1 MRKSK
6 FIIEKLIAS
15 LILCGCLLLESTALV
30 SASECELYGVQ
41 TLHLVSQPINCSVSV
56 GSQAS
61 FTVKAEGTG
70 LKYQWQVK
78 FPNENW
84 KNSGSTT
91 ATTATYSFTTEGE
104 HNGMLVRCIVKD
116 ASGNSVTSNE
126 AKCSTTAA
134 LKITGQP
141 ADCSVSVGKQA
152 SFTVKAEGTGLKY
165 QWQVKFP
172 NESWKNSG
180 STTATTATYSFT
192 TEGKHNGMLVRCIV
206 KDASGNSV
214 TSNEAKCSTAE
225 ALRITGQPSNCSV
238 SVGSQASFTVK
249 AEGTGLKYQWQ
260 VKFPNENWKNS
271 GSTTATTAT
280 YSFTTEGKHNG
291 MLVRCIVKAV
301 SGKSVTSNEA
311 KCSTTA
317 ALKITG
323 QPADCSVSVG
333 KQASFMVKAE
343 GTGLKYQWQ
352 VKFPNE
358 SWKNSGSTTA
368 TTATYSFTTEG
379 KHNGMLVHCIVKDA
393 SGNSVTSSDA
403 KVDIISIEDWELPIM

>member
-1 MRKSK
+1 MKKSK

-15 LILCGCLLLESTALV
+15 LILCGCLLVESTALV

-56 GSQAS
+56 GS
-61 FTVKAEGTG
+61 
-70 LKYQWQVK
+70 
-78 FPNENW
+78 
-84 KNSGSTT
+84 
-91 ATTATYSFTTEGE
+91 
-104 HNGMLVRCIVKD
+104 
-116 ASGNSVTSNE
+116 
-126 AKCSTTAA
+126 
-134 LKITGQP
+134 
-141 ADCSVSVGKQA
+141 QA

-206 KDASGNSV
+206 KDASGKSV

-249 AEGTGLKYQWQ
+249 AEGTGLKY
-260 VKFPNENWKNS
+260 
-271 GSTTATTAT
+271 
-280 YSFTTEGKHNG
+280 
-291 MLVRCIVKAV
+291 R
-301 SGKSVTSNEA
+301 
-311 KCSTTA
+311 
-317 ALKITG
+317 
-323 QPADCSVSVG
+323 
-333 KQASFMVKAE
+333 
-343 GTGLKYQWQ
+343 WQ

-379 KHNGMLVHCIVKDA
+379 KHSGMLVRCIVKDA
-393 SGNSVTSSDA
+393 SGKNVISSNA
-403 KVDIISIEDWELPIM
+403 KVNIISVEDWELPIM

>member
-15 LILCGCLLLESTALV
+15 LILCGCLLVESTALV

-78 FPNENW
+78 FPNESW

-91 ATTATYSFTTEGE
+91 ATTATYSFTTEGK

-116 ASGNSVTSNE
+116 ASGNSVTSSE
-126 AKCSTTAA
+126 AKCSTAAA

-141 ADCSVSVGKQA
+141 SNCSVSVGSQA
-152 SFTVKAEGTGLKY
+152 SFAVKAEGTGLKY

-238 SVGSQASFTVK
+238 SVGSQARF
-249 AEGTGLKYQWQ
+249 A
-260 VKFPNENWKNS
+260 
-271 GSTTATTAT
+271 
-280 YSFTTEGKHNG
+280 
-291 MLVRCIVKAV
+291 
-301 SGKSVTSNEA
+301 
-311 KCSTTA
+311 
-317 ALKITG
+317 
-323 QPADCSVSVG
+323 
-333 KQASFMVKAE
+333 VKAE

-379 KHNGMLVHCIVKDA
+379 KHNGMLVRCIVKDA
-393 SGNSVTSSDA
+393 SGNS
-403 KVDIISIEDWELPIM
+403 IISSEVKANIISVEDWELPIM

>member
-1 MRKSK
+1 MKKSK

-15 LILCGCLLLESTALV
+15 LILCGCLLVESTALV

-91 ATTATYSFTTEGE
+91 ATTATYSFTTEGK

-126 AKCSTTAA
+126 AKCSTSAA

-141 ADCSVSVGKQA
+141 SDCIVPVGNQA
-152 SFTVKAEGTGLKY
+152 RFAVKAEGTGLKY

-214 TSNEAKCSTAE
+214 TSNEAKCST
-225 ALRITGQPSNCSV
+225 S
-238 SVGSQASFTVK
+238 
-249 AEGTGLKYQWQ
+249 
-260 VKFPNENWKNS
+260 
-271 GSTTATTAT
+271 
-280 YSFTTEGKHNG
+280 
-291 MLVRCIVKAV
+291 
-301 SGKSVTSNEA
+301 
-311 KCSTTA
+311 A

-323 QPADCSVSVG
+323 QPSDCIVPVG
-333 KQASFMVKAE
+333 NQARFAVKAE

-379 KHNGMLVHCIVKDA
+379 KHNGMLVRCIVKDA
-393 SGNSVTSSDA
+393 SGNS
-403 KVDIISIEDWELPIM
+403 IISSEVKANIISVEDWELPIM